1 MVAAPGVENP
11 LQLPKKLQVV
21 VEVPKNVR
29 PGVTKLAVDVD
40 DDSEL
45 HILVPVE
52 AAVGDRLR
60 ISKESDGPWTC
71 VVLKSQPLYDMAN
84 RQLGSPGSENCMLQL
99 LVPANIKPGETKM
112 QVYIS
117 ESEQVQ
123 LSVPENASPGDLVEL
138 VRSTQSWTAKFT
150 RDRYTVASDPK
161 SNLAVMADLAKTS
174 SQAGLDVEA
183 AVERLFAVAKEA
195 GCFVSPKIKRGCV
208 PPLNIPGLVA
218 VEAIEEG
225 EELIRVPSKFHITPP
240 SVEIAAP
247 ALAQASKAS
256 SLPEQRRLEALH
268 AFFVARL
275 LADAQERAVSSEKAS
290 TSNAFNRWT
299 ATEHQ
304 KKIWEAYADTL
315 LTEDFSYHPFRLAA
329 CSPAEMRGH
338 LSPSQEAEYYID
350 MATDL
355 MSLHETMLRSSE
367 AAGMPETLEAEMF
380 LRARMSAQTRVFQTC
395 VDTTLVPVADL
406 LNHSPTLT
414 PGVLWS
420 WDAEAEAMIVRA
432 VRAHNPGEELFT
444 TYGARSN
451 MLLYRT
457 YGFTLH
463 PINEPSFTYIIRP
476 HLVRPIMK
484 IFLDDEDARPL
495 ILLETS
501 HIDDSLCQVLNKVG
515 KKGGNATE
523 FLRLLCARSRWGY
536 EQDER
541 IRPALEALKRAREKD
556 SGSHTWWEHI
566 DEEHKDLVQQDAV
579 RVIMSE
585 YLCLTAHIEAADAT
599 DGRTDVPYLSS
610 CEAWRKSVAKAL
622 GLCKTCGGFSI
633 STANPAKPT
642 S

>member
-138 VRSTQSWTAKFT
+138 VRTTQSWTAKFT

-585 YLCLTAHIEAADAT
+585 YLCLTAHIEAADAA

>member
-21 VEVPKNVR
+21 VEVPKNIR

-138 VRSTQSWTAKFT
+138 VRTTQSWTAKFT

-556 SGSHTWWEHI
+556 SGSHTWWEHV

-585 YLCLTAHIEAADAT
+585 YLCLTAHIEAADAA

>member
-40 DDSEL
+40 ADSEL

-275 LADAQERAVSSEKAS
+275 LADAQERAVSSEKVS
-290 TSNAFNRWT
+290 ISNAFDRWT

-585 YLCLTAHIEAADAT
+585 YLCLTAHIEAADAA

>member
-1 MVAAPGVENP
+1 
-11 LQLPKKLQVV
+11 
-21 VEVPKNVR
+21 
-29 PGVTKLAVDVD
+29 
-40 DDSEL
+40 
-45 HILVPVE
+45 
-52 AAVGDRLR
+52 
-60 ISKESDGPWTC
+60 
-71 VVLKSQPLYDMAN
+71 
-84 RQLGSPGSENCMLQL
+84 MLQL

-138 VRSTQSWTAKFT
+138 VRTNQSWTAKFT

-275 LADAQERAVSSEKAS
+275 LADAQERAVSSEKAWDGLGDNYSINLTRICREAS

-329 CSPAEMRGH
+329 CK
-338 LSPSQEAEYYID
+338 AEYYID

-395 VDTTLVPVADL
+395 VDTTLVPVEPFA
-406 LNHSPTLT
+406 HP
-414 PGVLWS
+414 
-420 WDAEAEAMIVRA
+420 DAWCFV
-432 VRAHNPGEELFT
+432 EL
-444 TYGARSN
+444 GCRG
-451 MLLYRT
+451 R
-457 YGFTLH
+457 
-463 PINEPSFTYIIRP
+463 
-476 HLVRPIMK
+476 
-484 IFLDDEDARPL
+484 
-495 ILLETS
+495 
-501 HIDDSLCQVLNKVG
+501 
-515 KKGGNATE
+515 
-523 FLRLLCARSRWGY
+523 GY
-536 EQDER
+536 DCE
-541 IRPALEALKRAREKD
+541 
-556 SGSHTWWEHI
+556 S
-566 DEEHKDLVQQDAV
+566 
-579 RVIMSE
+579 
-585 YLCLTAHIEAADAT
+585 
-599 DGRTDVPYLSS
+599 SS
-610 CEAWRKSVAKAL
+610 CS
-622 GLCKTCGGFSI
+622 
-633 STANPAKPT
+633 
-642 S
+642 

>member
-1 MVAAPGVENP
+1 MGAAPEGENP

-40 DDSEL
+40 EESEL

-60 ISKESDGPWTC
+60 ISKEEGGPWTC
-71 VVLKSQPLYDMAN
+71 VILKNQPLYDMTN
-84 RQLGSPGSENCMLQL
+84 RQLSSPGGDTGKLQL
-99 LVPANIKPGETKM
+99 LVPATIKPGETKL
-112 QVYIS
+112 QVSIS
-117 ESEQVQ
+117 DSEQVQ

-138 VRSTQSWTAKFT
+138 VRSAETWTAKFT
-150 RDRYTVASDPK
+150 RDRYSVASDPK
-161 SNLAVMADLAKTS
+161 NNLAVMADLAKTS
-174 SQAGLDVEA
+174 SQAGLDAEA
-183 AVERLFAVAKEA
+183 AAENLIAVAKEA

-240 SVEIAAP
+240 AVERAAP
-247 ALAQASKAS
+247 VLAEAAKAS
-256 SLPEQRRLEALH
+256 SLQEQRRLEALH

-275 LADAQERAVSSEKAS
+275 LADSQERAVSSEKAS
-290 TSNAFNRWT
+290 NSNAFNRWT
-299 ATEHQ
+299 ATEDQ
-304 KKIWEAYADTL
+304 KKVWEAYADTL

-329 CSPAEMRGH
+329 CSPEEMRGH

-350 MATDL
+350 MASDL
-355 MSLHETMLRSSE
+355 MSLHDTMLRSSE
-367 AAGMPETLEAEMF
+367 VAGMPERLEAEMF

-420 WDAEAEAMIVRA
+420 WDAKAEAMIVTA
-432 VRAHNPGEELFT
+432 VRAHNAGEELFT

-536 EQDER
+536 EQNEN
-541 IRPALEALKRAREKD
+541 IRPALEALKRAREVD
-556 SGSHTWWEHI
+556 PGSHAWWEHI
-566 DEEHKDLVQQDAV
+566 DDKHKDLVQQDAV

-585 YLCLTAHIEAADAT
+585 YLCLTAHMEAADAA
-599 DGRTDVPYLSS
+599 DGRDDVPYLSS

-622 GLCKTCGGFSI
+622 GLCRTCGGFSI
-633 STANPAKPT
+633 STANSAK
-642 S
+642 SS

>member
-138 VRSTQSWTAKFT
+138 VRTNQSWTAKFT

-585 YLCLTAHIEAADAT
+585 YLCLTAHIEAADAA

>member
-138 VRSTQSWTAKFT
+138 VRTTQSWTAKFT

-556 SGSHTWWEHI
+556 SGSHTWWEHV

-585 YLCLTAHIEAADAT
+585 YLCLTAHIEAADAA